1 MFGFISVLLPQIRMW
16 CSGWNALLPVF
27 KMSLVF
33 QEWHEERHREPRLT
47 LRPPS
52 LAAPY
57 APVQSWHHQP
67 EKLIFESCAYEAN
80 VRQPCSP
87 SFWWLRFPLSVHIN
101 TAPLPLLQY
110 LGSMLIK
117 DLRGTESTQDAC
129 AKMRV
134 CYRILLQTADFSIKS
149 ESIRIHLNGH

>member
-1 MFGFISVLLPQIRMW
+1 MFP
-16 CSGWNALLPVF
+16 P
-27 KMSLVF
+27 F
-33 QEWHEERHREPRLT
+33 QEDHRESKLT

-57 APVQSWHHQP
+57 APVQNWQHQP
-67 EKLIFESCAYEAN
+67 EKLIFESCGYEAN
-80 VRQPCSP
+80 VSGFLPMGWRGRGGSGARPGCRAGQ
-87 SFWWLRFPLSVHIN
+87 FPAWGLERLS
-101 TAPLPLLQY
+101 LSQQY

-134 CYRILLQTADFSIKS
+134 RRPQGRG
-149 ESIRIHLNGH
+149 IRSQPVMGGGE